1 VESKRAKKR
10 RKSAEQKAAR
20 QQKQQQQR
28 ATNADGEAASTD
40 AKPDEEAVAEEP
52 LATSAPAKK
61 ANKNKKANANKDVE
75 GQGTTNDEKKTA
87 TATKKKNNAKKNQ
100 QQREK
105 EKKENEYVPAIVP
118 TASVE
123 DWKRKWGRLKSWQHF
138 NLHPT
143 LMEAIKEYKFF
154 SPTPIQEKALTV
166 ALRED
171 KDVVGVAETVYHHL
185 VRVRVRCVI

>member
-1 VESKRAKKR
+1 MKTKRLSGRTMNKR
-10 RKSAEQKAAR
+10 M
-20 QQKQQQQR
+20 
-28 ATNADGEAASTD
+28 
-40 AKPDEEAVAEEP
+40 
-52 LATSAPAKK
+52 
-61 ANKNKKANANKDVE
+61 ANKNKKKGNASKDVE
-75 GQGTTNDEKKTA
+75 GQDTTNDEKQA
-87 TATKKKNNAKKNQ
+87 TTTEKKSAKKNQ

-154 SPTPIQEKALTV
+154 SPTPIQEKALTA

-185 VRVRVRCVI
+185 VRVRVRVRCVI